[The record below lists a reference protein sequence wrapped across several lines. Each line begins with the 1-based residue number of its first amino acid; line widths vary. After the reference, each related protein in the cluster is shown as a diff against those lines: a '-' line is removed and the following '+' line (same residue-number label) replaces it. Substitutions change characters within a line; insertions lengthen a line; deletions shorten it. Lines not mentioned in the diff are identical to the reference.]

1 MRFGYNTNGLA
12 NHSTREAVELLHE
25 IGYGSVAL
33 TIDHHC
39 LNPFDM
45 TWPRQAREL
54 SVLLKHFGMTTVIE
68 TGARYL
74 LNRSEKHWP
83 SLCAAPAHAKPRLDL
98 IHHALQVADILRS
111 DAVSIWSGAIL
122 PGQTADQARDHL
134 CENLASSLR
143 LAANYGIPLGM
154 EPEPGMFVERLSD
167 YEQLRNELGHPHL
180 RLTLDIGHLWCLQE
194 LPLTDS
200 ITRCGDELV
209 NVHLEDMRS
218 GVHDHL
224 RFGEGE
230 MPMDQVATA
239 LQSTH
244 YRGGIHVELS
254 RHSHAGPDVARQSL
268 RYLQSLWAHGTS
280 S

>member
-12 NHSTREAVELLHE
+12 NHSTQHAVALLHE
-25 IGYGSVAL
+25 IGYSSVAL

-39 LNPFDM
+39 LNPFDS

-54 SVLLKHFGMTTVIE
+54 AKLLRDYGMTSVIE

-74 LNRSEKHWP
+74 LNKDCKHWP
-83 SLCAAPAHAKPRLDL
+83 SLCAAPEQAQPRLEL
-98 IHHALQVADILRS
+98 IRHALQVADILRS
-111 DAVSIWSGAIL
+111 DAVSIWSG
-122 PGQTADQARDHL
+122 TANSGYTVEQAREYL
-134 CENLASSLR
+134 AQNLTRALT
-143 LAANYGIPLGM
+143 LATNYGIPLGM

-167 YEQLRNELGHPHL
+167 YEQLREQLPHPYF

-194 LPLTDS
+194 IPLFDS

-218 GVHDHL
+218 GIHEHL
-224 RFGEGE
+224 MFGDGE
-230 MPMDQVATA
+230 MPMDQVMTA
-239 LQSTH
+239 LRATG

-254 RHSHAGPDVARQSL
+254 RHSHAGPEVARHSL
-268 RYLQSLWAHGTS
+268 RFLKALLSAKVSG
-280 S
+280 